1 MEKILI
7 LELIG
12 DLIKKQNITYEIMET
27 DEEQFVMY
35 YDDAKK
41 KFYVNFKN
49 LKNGA
54 DSFKISM
61 EIFANIVVS
70 HEIGHYIDL
79 EKNREKYN
87 KIYDKNENIFKNI
100 MKNQMGS
107 RDGENIMQNMN
118 IELKQVEFEREK
130 NAWDEGEKIINPTY
144 VNQYLIVRRA
154 AIQ

>member
-1 MEKILI
+1 MEKKLI

-27 DEEQFVMY
+27 DEEKFVMY

-49 LKNGA
+49 LKKSA

-61 EIFANIVVS
+61 EIFVNIVIS